1 MKAQINELCNG
12 PQPLYLQFAG
22 VGVGDDVL
30 PRHRSSPLT
39 APTITN
45 IVMSQIVPDGES
57 GKSWTNIPLIDS
69 PCFIFYLYD
78 TKKSYIF
85 NDFVDNEQSRYILSH
100 SASSIPSPD
109 GWPVLAGGGE
119 VGVGRGDNLEAIRVI
134 CMIEWGDW
142 CRSHYQHPH
151 YILID
156 IYISC
161 YV

>member
-1 MKAQINELCNG
+1 MI
-12 PQPLYLQFAG
+12 
-22 VGVGDDVL
+22 
-30 PRHRSSPLT
+30 SW
-39 APTITN
+39 I
-45 IVMSQIVPDGES
+45 MSRVD
-57 GKSWTNIPLIDS
+57 
-69 PCFIFYLYD
+69 IFYL
-78 TKKSYIF
+78 
-85 NDFVDNEQSRYILSH
+85 ILPVLSQ
-100 SASSIPSPD
+100 ALTA
-109 GWPVLAGGGE
+109 GRCWPVLAGGGE